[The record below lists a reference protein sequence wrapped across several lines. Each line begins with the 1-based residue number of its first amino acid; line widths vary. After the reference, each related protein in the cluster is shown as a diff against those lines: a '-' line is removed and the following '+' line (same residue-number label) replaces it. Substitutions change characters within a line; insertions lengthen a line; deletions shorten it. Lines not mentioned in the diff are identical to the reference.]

1 MALAGAFRNLGGP
14 EIPFGFGKLSRPHF
28 TGTPATCIIA
38 PMRLF
43 VSLWLLLSIA
53 LFAQE
58 AKKGPNPFENPKNLK
73 LLQPANARQAMQ
85 AFRAALGVQ
94 CVYCHVQGDFASD
107 DNPKKNVARM
117 MITMAR
123 QINMNFPDGKQHV
136 TCFTCHRG
144 AEEPLIEAPA
154 TAEAPKEAPK

>member
-1 MALAGAFRNLGGP
+1 MALAGAFTRLGVTRDSVR
-14 EIPFGFGKLSRPHF
+14 FRKLSRRHF

-85 AFRAALGVQ
+85 AFRGALGVQ
-94 CVYCHVQGDFASD
+94 FV
-107 DNPKKNVARM
+107 
-117 MITMAR
+117 
-123 QINMNFPDGKQHV
+123 
-136 TCFTCHRG
+136 
-144 AEEPLIEAPA
+144 
-154 TAEAPKEAPK
+154 